1 MLVLAGGSLAG
12 KTLGPSPLLNQQPA
26 ELPDGSGLALDH
38 IGERLAN
45 QTDLHSLMVVVDA
58 NHPPLRPI
66 RHSNK
71 WHWVSISP
79 QASVLASL
87 EAALESVTT
96 DQVLIQPITT
106 LPPASLPQG
115 CWIGLGDQP
124 MPRENWSAVSAID
137 SDQPH
142 FHPKRTPASPQEP
155 ESHPFTGFQSTHA
168 TAGVAGKQ
176 TPAAL
181 VVRCRRQDLL
191 SLAQPWCAETP
202 ACGISLAGSR
212 SPRHSQPPPTGSAQQ
227 PWFRR

>member
-71 WHWVSISP
+71 WHWLSISP

-155 ESHPFTGFQSTHA
+155 ESHPFTGLLRAPTQRLRALLASRHQQPDWCDA
-168 TAGVAGKQ
+168 TD
-176 TPAAL
+176 
-181 VVRCRRQDLL
+181 QDLL
-191 SLAQPWCAETP
+191 SVAQALRQEALT
-202 ACGISLAGSR
+202 ISDLLWLR
-212 SPRHSQPPPTGSAQQ
+212 LTK
-227 PWFRR
+227 